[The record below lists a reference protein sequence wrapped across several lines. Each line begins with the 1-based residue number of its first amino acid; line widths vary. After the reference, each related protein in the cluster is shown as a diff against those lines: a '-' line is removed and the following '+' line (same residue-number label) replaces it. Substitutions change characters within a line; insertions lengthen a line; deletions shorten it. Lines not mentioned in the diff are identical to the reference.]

1 MTLKDDGRQRESK
14 LKKKHKMVK
23 CPNCNY
29 KNDYDEMLD
38 NEDVD
43 FVGESIYI
51 YCLKCAEQIQ
61 VK

>member
-1 MTLKDDGRQRESK
+1 MI
-14 LKKKHKMVK
+14 K

-29 KNDYDEMLD
+29 KNDYDEMLE